1 MNYLKCFIIGP
12 ISIRVTF
19 HPSRLLLIY

>member
-1 MNYLKCFIIGP
+1 MHYNGL